1 MIADPLTGEVRQTLM
16 APADG
21 CINRCEFAICT
32 EKTCHSIGDFPPP
45 RRITLPPKSSAG
57 NPTDRARR
65 Y

>member
-1 MIADPLTGEVRQTLM
+1 MGKYFGTDGFRGEAGIT
-16 APADG
+16 
-21 CINRCEFAICT
+21 CINRREFAICT

-45 RRITLPPKSSAG
+45 RRPPLPPKSSAG